1 MISYSSEKIGYTRL
15 LNTKFEDMIYYI
27 AFIAYSY
34 SCAFGFTTAESL
46 FGLPISALI
55 ISLQVFALCCLVLKI
70 FRQKMNGFSWVS
82 FFLIVAIGFIS
93 WRCSGENYFLWLAL
107 FVLCGLGVDIEILA
121 RISLFVSAS
130 AIIFVCVLLNAGL
143 VRDVLIYGTN
153 GVRHSLGF
161 VHPNTLARY
170 LVVASISYLVSHYK
184 GSIFANLA
192 MALSCA
198 FIAQT
203 VTGSRTA
210 VLLLVFQAIL
220 VVFFSRVQNIEL
232 KLVAL
237 KVLFVG
243 ALILIIASFYFMICY
258 NVQAPLHNHLNLLL
272 SDRLALANK
281 YAEVAPFTL
290 FGRDFSSLAFFGLP
304 LTFTVDNAWCHLF
317 LREGI
322 IPTALLLAGVIA
334 LIIHAIL
341 SNRIDGICL
350 GLLLMVFYSCSE
362 TVGIMVDSNYF
373 LIAMAPIVLGNHLTI
388 GGSMFYPRDKSIG
401 E

>member
-1 MISYSSEKIGYTRL
+1 MISYSSGKIGYTRL

-46 FGLPISALI
+46 LGLPISALI

-203 VTGSRTA
+203 MTGSRTA

-220 VVFFSRVQNIEL
+220 LVFFSRVQNIEL

-243 ALILIIASFYFMICY
+243 ALILIIASFYFMFCY
-258 NVQAPLHNHLNLLL
+258 NVQAPLHNHLNLIL

-281 YAEVAPFTL
+281 YAEVAPFTF

-373 LIAMAPIVLGNHLTI
+373 LIAMAPIVLGNHLAI

>member
-1 MISYSSEKIGYTRL
+1 MISYSSGKIGYTRL

-34 SCAFGFTTAESL
+34 SCAFGFTTAESML
-46 FGLPISALI
+46 GLPISALI
-55 ISLQVFALCCLVLKI
+55 MSLQVFALCCLVLKI
-70 FRQKMNGFSWVS
+70 FRQKMSGFSWLS

-121 RISLFVSAS
+121 RISFFVSAS

-220 VVFFSRVQNIEL
+220 LVFFSRVQNIEL
-232 KLVAL
+232 KIAAL

-243 ALILIIASFYFMICY
+243 ALILIIASFYFLFCY

-272 SDRLALANK
+272 SDRLALANM

-290 FGRDFSSLAFFGLP
+290 FGRDFSALAFFGLP
-304 LTFTVDNAWCHLF
+304 LTFTVDNTWCHLF
-317 LREGI
+317 LREGV

-388 GGSMFYPRDKSIG
+388 GGSMFYSRDKSIG

>member
-1 MISYSSEKIGYTRL
+1 MISYSSGKIGYTRL

-34 SCAFGFTTAESL
+34 SCVFGFTTAESL
-46 FGLPISALI
+46 LGLPISALI
-55 ISLQVFALCCLVLKI
+55 NSLQVFALCCLVLKI
-70 FRQKMNGFSWVS
+70 FRQKMNGFSWLS

-93 WRCSGENYFLWLAL
+93 WRYSGENYFLWLAL

-170 LVVASISYLVSHYK
+170 LLVASISYLVSHYK
-184 GSIFANLA
+184 GSTFANLA

-198 FIAQT
+198 FIAQM

-220 VVFFSRVQNIEL
+220 LVFFSRVQNIEL

-243 ALILIIASFYFMICY
+243 ALILIIASFYFMFCY

-272 SDRLALANK
+272 SDRLVLANM

-290 FGRDFSSLAFFGLP
+290 FGRDFSSLSFFGLP

-388 GGSMFYPRDKSIG
+388 GDSMFYPRDKSIG

>member
-1 MISYSSEKIGYTRL
+1 
-15 LNTKFEDMIYYI
+15 MIYYI

-34 SCAFGFTTAESL
+34 SCVFGFTTAESL
-46 FGLPISALI
+46 VGLPISALI
-55 ISLQVFALCCLVLKI
+55 MSLQLFALCCLLLKI
-70 FRQKMNGFSWVS
+70 LFQKMNGFSWLS

-107 FVLCGLGVDIEILA
+107 FVLCGIGVDIEALA
-121 RISLFVSAS
+121 RISLFVSVS
-130 AIIFVCVLLNAGL
+130 AIIFVCALLNVGL

-170 LVVASISYLVSHYK
+170 LVVASISYLVSHYN

-198 FIAQT
+198 FIAQM

-220 VVFFSRVQNIEL
+220 LVFFSRVHNFEL
-232 KLVAL
+232 KLAVL

-243 ALILIIASFYFMICY
+243 AFVLIIASFYFMFCY
-258 NVQAPLHNHLNLLL
+258 NIQVPLHNRLNFLL
-272 SDRLALANK
+272 SDRLALAK
-281 YAEVAPFTL
+281 LYAEVAPFTF
-290 FGRDFSSLAFFGLP
+290 FGRDFSSLGFYGLP
-304 LTFTVDNAWCHLF
+304 SSFTVDNAWCHLF

-322 IPTALLLAGVIA
+322 IPTVLLLAGVFV

-341 SNRIDGICL
+341 SNHIDGICL
-350 GLLLMVFYSCSE
+350 GLLLMVVYSCSE

-388 GGSMFYPRDKSIG
+388 GDSLFYPRGKCIG

>member
-1 MISYSSEKIGYTRL
+1 MISYSSGKIGYTQL

-34 SCAFGFTTAESL
+34 SCVFGFTTAESL
-46 FGLPISALI
+46 AGLPISALI
-55 ISLQVFALCCLVLKI
+55 MSLQLFALCCLVLKI
-70 FRQKMNGFSWVS
+70 LFQKMNGFSWLS

-107 FVLCGLGVDIEILA
+107 FVLCGIGVDIEALA
-121 RISLFVSAS
+121 RISLFVSVS
-130 AIIFVCVLLNAGL
+130 AIIFVCALLNVGL

-170 LVVASISYLVSHYK
+170 LVVASISYLVSHYN

-198 FIAQT
+198 FIAQM

-220 VVFFSRVQNIEL
+220 LVFFSRVHNFEL
-232 KLVAL
+232 KLAVL

-243 ALILIIASFYFMICY
+243 AFVLIIASFYFMFCY
-258 NVQAPLHNHLNLLL
+258 NIQVPLHNRLNFLL
-272 SDRLALANK
+272 SDRLALAK
-281 YAEVAPFTL
+281 LYAEVAPFTF
-290 FGRDFSSLAFFGLP
+290 FGRDFSSLGFYGLP
-304 LTFTVDNAWCHLF
+304 SNFTVDNAWCHLF

-322 IPTALLLAGVIA
+322 IPTVLLLAGVFV

-341 SNRIDGICL
+341 SNHIDGICL
-350 GLLLMVFYSCSE
+350 GLLLMVVYSCSE

-388 GGSMFYPRDKSIG
+388 GDSLFYPRGKCIG